1 MALPAPIQQATKV
14 VLHPIANDNNRVSN
28 RLPQAQAPERA
39 PTLAV
44 TETHQFISNILGG
57 GTVVIP
63 LSGISYYFEFLGT
76 LGGIPNNFAG
86 LGVRAVLGGQPR
98 STIIHVQGTGLRFG
112 TLVFNALEVTNLDPV
127 NSCRFTVDVGG
138 GIPNNSYDEYI
149 DKRVIISNS
158 GGSITVN
165 TAVGVNLAVANGLS
179 GIVGFKTRNN
189 AWADSLAGGAG
200 QAVTDA
206 AGAWGTRRKT
216 IIFSNDDPA
225 AILTVLDTNNN
236 IIGSIQ
242 PSTAWTTDTGGT
254 ITLKNP
260 SGGAVT
266 CHIGEVYYQ

>member
-14 VLHPIANDNNRVSN
+14 VLHPIAQDNNRISN
-28 RLPQAQAPERA
+28 RLPQAQPQAAPT
-39 PTLAV
+39 TLAV
-44 TETHQFISNILGG
+44 TETHQLVTNLLGG
-57 GTVVIP
+57 GTIFVP

-98 STIIHVQGTGLRFG
+98 SQIIHVQGTGLRFG
-112 TLVFNALEVTNLDPV
+112 TLVFDSLEVTNLDPV

-138 GIPNNSYDEYI
+138 GIPNGSYDEYL

-179 GIVGFKTRNN
+179 GIVGFKTRVP
-189 AWADSLAGGAG
+189 AWADSLAANTT
-200 QAVTDA
+200 QDVTDA
-206 AGAWGTRRKT
+206 AGVWGTRRKT

-225 AILTVLDTNNN
+225 AILTVFDSNSN

-242 PSTAWTTDTGGT
+242 PSTAWTTDTGGD
-254 ITLKNP
+254 IKLRNP
-260 SGGAVT
+260 TAGPVT
-266 CHIGEVYYQ
+266 CHIGEVYYL